1 MMPRKHNLSIVFV
14 QTRPSLRGWVFYF
27 GDTMERLKL
36 IRCDLEYIA
45 RRIESI
51 ETEKQAAQFIN
62 ELQAKTANMISRIDA
77 ELESEIHLG

>member
-1 MMPRKHNLSIVFV
+1 
-14 QTRPSLRGWVFYF
+14 
-27 GDTMERLKL
+27 MERLKL